1 MIYYAGILINARTRV
16 SFTIPTY
23 KSRKMSAFETEAR
36 VIEITKLARNPALV
50 ASLRVHL
57 EEVTHGEDLFG
68 SPRGQ
73 QFLRHVVEKAIQGDF
88 DSLKERVIG
97 IELFHRSPAYDKAED
112 AIVRVTASDVRKRL
126 TKHYARHRGESEF
139 RSDIPPGSYIPEITW
154 TPQAVP
160 APDTGPPARPEASSV
175 GPVPLPSPE
184 ARGQAPT
191 KTKLI
196 VLTILFGFSLLALS
210 FWTGYAVRKSQPS
223 QPNLGMLPWS
233 AILNTGHTLQIVASD
248 PDFATEQ
255 DITGHATSLAD
266 YANEKYIPE
275 QSTLSPE
282 TRSFYLKYLGGLKA
296 AYVDLPITADIVSIT
311 RLTAKKF
318 RIRTARSMRLRDF
331 ETDDD
336 FILLGSPL
344 SNPWVQ
350 MFSNELDFRF
360 IFTNESSLQ
369 SIENVHPRKNELKV
383 YNPQGP
389 GFGPNPATGIAYAV
403 VAFLQNP
410 RQSGNVLILAGT
422 GAEATE
428 AAARLVTDVSN
439 LPIALKTC
447 NDASNRPLTNF
458 EFLIKVDIMAGSPTN
473 TNIVACHRL
482 PSQ

>member
-1 MIYYAGILINARTRV
+1 LTR
-16 SFTIPTY
+16 
-23 KSRKMSAFETEAR
+23 
-36 VIEITKLARNPALV
+36 
-50 ASLRVHL
+50 
-57 EEVTHGEDLFG
+57 GEDLFA

-139 RSDIPPGSYIPEITW
+139 RIDIPPGSYIPEITW
-154 TPQAVP
+154 TPLAAP
-160 APDTGPPARPEASSV
+160 LPDTVP
-175 GPVPLPSPE
+175 PVPSKSSPEESRVSPPSPE
-184 ARGQAPT
+184 ARAQAPAT
-191 KTKLI
+191 AKLI
-196 VLTILFGFSLLALS
+196 VLVILLCLPLLALS
-210 FWTGYAVRKSQPS
+210 FWAGYAAHNSQPS
-223 QPNLGMLPWS
+223 QPNLGILPWS
-233 AILNTGHTLQIVASD
+233 SILNSGHTLQIVASD
-248 PDFATEQ
+248 PDFAAEQ
-255 DITGHATSLAD
+255 DITGHAISLAD
-266 YANEKYIPE
+266 YANEKYIPD
-275 QSTLSPE
+275 QSILSPE
-282 TRSFYLKYLGGLKA
+282 SRSFYLKYLGGMKA

-331 ETDDD
+331 QTDDD